1 MDFSLLLDGLNDKQ
15 REAVAAPIGNYLV
28 LAGAGS
34 GKTRVLTHRIAWL
47 IGVENV
53 PESNILAVTFTNK
66 AAAEMRHR
74 IEYTLAQTAEDQ
86 MSGGRLFGMWVGT
99 FHSIA
104 NRLLRA
110 HYLDANL
117 PQDFQI
123 MDTEDQQRLIKRLLK
138 LHNIDEKNFPPKHVA
153 WYINAQKDKGKRA
166 KDIDHHNDPNEKKLV
181 EIYRLYQE
189 ACDRAGLLD
198 FAELLIRAYEL
209 LKHNKLI
216 LQRYQQRFQH
226 ILIDEF
232 QDTNNIQY
240 DLIHL
245 LAGQTGKV
253 MIVGDDDQSIYGWRG
268 AQVENIQRFLND
280 YQQAETIR
288 LEQNYRST
296 GHILSAANELIAN
309 NDNRLGKNLWTESGD
324 GDPVEIYC
332 AFNELDEARFVAAQ
346 IKQWKEDEG
355 ELSECAVLYRS
366 NSQSRV
372 IEEALIQA
380 NIPYR
385 IYGGMRFFERQEIK
399 DALAYLRLISN
410 RFDDAAFERVINTP
424 PRGIG
429 ERTLETIR
437 QLVRDRQITLWQA
450 IQVAVNEE
458 LLSGRAAN
466 ALLRFVDLINAL
478 DQETEQMN
486 LSEQTDFV
494 IKKSGLYEMYQQEKG
509 EKGEVR
515 IENLEELVTATK
527 QFTKPGEAED
537 LSDLTAFLTHASLEA
552 GEAQAS
558 PNQDYVELMTL
569 HSAKGLEFP
578 RVFIV
583 GVEEGIFPSGMSFDE
598 GRLQEERRL
607 AYVGITRAK
616 RKLTISYAELRRLY
630 GKEERHVASR
640 FIEEL
645 PEAHIREIRLRG
657 NINRAANFVQN
668 NTFAKQVAKTT
679 ASILNDSSWKMGQKV
694 MHPKFGQGTIVN
706 VEGSGEATRLQIA
719 FQGNGIKWL
728 IAKMAPLEKLS

>member
-66 AAAEMRHR
+66 AASEMRHR
-74 IEYTLAQTAEDQ
+74 IESTLFQTSNHS
-86 MSGGRLFGMWVGT
+86 MFGMWVGT

-104 NRLLRA
+104 NRLLRS
-110 HYLDANL
+110 HYLDADL

-123 MDTEDQQRLIKRLLK
+123 MDSEDQVRLLKRLLK
-138 LHNIDEKNFPPKHVA
+138 LHNIDEKHFPPKHVA
-153 WYINAQKDKGKRA
+153 WYINAQKDKGNRA
-166 KDIDHHNDPNEKKLV
+166 KDIEHHNDLNEKKLV
-181 EIYRLYQE
+181 EIYQLYQE

-198 FAELLIRAYEL
+198 FAELLIRTYEM
-209 LKHNKLI
+209 LKKKPLI

-240 DLIHL
+240 DLIRL
-245 LAGQTGKV
+245 LAGDSGKV

-268 AQVENIQRFLND
+268 AQVENIQKFLKD
-280 YQQAETIR
+280 YPKAETIR

-296 GHILSAANELIAN
+296 GHILSAANELISN
-309 NDNRLGKNLWTESGD
+309 NDNRLGKNLWTSSGN
-324 GDPVEIYC
+324 GDPVEIYS

-346 IKQWKEDEG
+346 IQQWKEDEG
-355 ELSECAVLYRS
+355 SYSECAVLYRS

-399 DALAYLRLISN
+399 DALAYLRLIAN
-410 RFDDAAFERVINTP
+410 RQDDAAFERVVNTP

-429 ERTLETIR
+429 DRTLDTIR
-437 QLVRDRQITLWQA
+437 QITRTRSITLWQA
-450 IQVAVNEE
+450 VQVALNEE
-458 LLSGRAAN
+458 QLSGRSAS
-466 ALLRFVDLINAL
+466 ALLRFVELINAM
-478 DQETEQMN
+478 DEETSEMA
-486 LSEQTDFV
+486 LAEQTDFV
-494 IKKSGLYEMYQQEKG
+494 IKKSGLYEMYKQEKG

-527 QFTKPGEAED
+527 QFTPPEEAEE
-537 LSDLTAFLTHASLEA
+537 LTPLTAFLTHASLEA

-558 PNQDYVELMTL
+558 PHQEYVELMTL

-578 RVFIV
+578 RVFMV

-630 GKEERHVASR
+630 GKEERHIPSR
-640 FIEEL
+640 FITEL
-645 PEAHIREIRLRG
+645 PEENIREIRLRG
-657 NINRAANFVQN
+657 NINRAANFGAV
-668 NTFAKQVAKTT
+668 AKHPPKTT
-679 ASILNDSSWKMGQKV
+679 AFILEDDVWKMGQKV
-694 MHPKFGQGTIVN
+694 YHAKFGQGTIIN
-706 VEGSGEATRLQIA
+706 VEGSGQATRLQIA

-728 IAKMAPLEKLS
+728 IAKMAKLEKL

>member
-47 IGVENV
+47 IGAENV
-53 PESNILAVTFTNK
+53 PESNISAVTFTNK
-66 AAAEMRHR
+66 AASEMRHR
-74 IEYTLAQTAEDQ
+74 IESTLFQTSNHS
-86 MSGGRLFGMWVGT
+86 MFGMWVGT

-104 NRLLRA
+104 NRLLRS
-110 HYLDANL
+110 HYLDADL

-123 MDTEDQQRLIKRLLK
+123 MDSEDQVRLLKRLLK
-138 LHNIDEKNFPPKHVA
+138 LHNIDEKHFPPKHVA
-153 WYINAQKDKGKRA
+153 WYINAQKDKGNRA
-166 KDIDHHNDPNEKKLV
+166 KDIEHHNDLNEKKLV
-181 EIYRLYQE
+181 EIYQLYQE

-198 FAELLIRAYEL
+198 FAELLIRTYEM
-209 LKHNKLI
+209 LKKKPLI

-240 DLIHL
+240 DLIRL
-245 LAGQTGKV
+245 LAGDSGKV

-268 AQVENIQRFLND
+268 AQVENIQKFLKD
-280 YQQAETIR
+280 YPKAETIR

-309 NDNRLGKNLWTESGD
+309 NDNRLGKNLWTASGN

-332 AFNELDEARFVAAQ
+332 AFNELDEARFVASQ
-346 IKQWKEDEG
+346 IQQWKEDEG
-355 ELSECAVLYRS
+355 SYSECAVLYRS

-372 IEEALIQA
+372 IEEALIQT

-399 DALAYLRLISN
+399 DALAYLRLIAN
-410 RFDDAAFERVINTP
+410 RQDDAAFERVVNTP

-429 ERTLETIR
+429 DRTLDTIR
-437 QLVRDRQITLWQA
+437 QITRTRSITLWQA
-450 IQVAVNEE
+450 VQVALKEE
-458 LLSGRAAN
+458 QLSGRSAS
-466 ALLRFVDLINAL
+466 ALLRFVELINAM
-478 DQETEQMN
+478 DEETSEMA
-486 LSEQTDFV
+486 LAEQTDFV
-494 IKKSGLYEMYQQEKG
+494 IKKSGLYEMYKQEKG

-527 QFTKPGEAED
+527 QFTPPEEAEE
-537 LSDLTAFLTHASLEA
+537 LTPLTAFLTHASLEA

-558 PNQDYVELMTL
+558 PHQEYVELMTL

-578 RVFIV
+578 YVFMV

-630 GKEERHVASR
+630 GKEERHIPSR
-640 FIEEL
+640 FIAEL
-645 PEAHIREIRLRG
+645 PEENIREIRLRG
-657 NINRAANFVQN
+657 NINRAANFGAV
-668 NTFAKQVAKTT
+668 AKHPPKTT
-679 ASILNDSSWKMGQKV
+679 ASILEDDIWKMGQKV
-694 MHPKFGQGTIVN
+694 YHAKFGQGTIIN

-728 IAKMAPLEKLS
+728 IAKMAKLEKL

>member
-15 REAVAAPIGNYLV
+15 REAVAAPLGNYLV

-47 IGVENV
+47 IGVENI
-53 PESNILAVTFTNK
+53 PEASILAVTFTNK

-74 IEYTLAQTAEDQ
+74 IEHTLSQSSDH
-86 MSGGRLFGMWVGT
+86 RLFGMWVGT

-104 NRLLRA
+104 NRLLRM

-123 MDTEDQQRLIKRLLK
+123 MDSEDQQRLIKRLLK
-138 LHNIDEKNFPPKHVA
+138 LHNIDEKHFPPKHVA
-153 WYINAQKDKGKRA
+153 WFINAKKDQGLRA
-166 KDIDHHNDPNEKKLV
+166 KDIERSDDINTQKLV
-181 EIYRLYQE
+181 QIYQIYQD

-198 FAELLIRAYEL
+198 FAELLIRTYEL
-209 LKHNKLI
+209 FKQNKLI
-216 LQRYQQRFQH
+216 LQRYQQRFRQ

-245 LAGQTGKV
+245 LASNSSNV

-268 AQVENIQRFLND
+268 AQVENIQRFLDD
-280 YQQAETIR
+280 YTNAQTIR

-296 GHILSAANELIAN
+296 GNILSAANGLIAN
-309 NDNRLGKNLWTESGD
+309 NENRLGKNLWTDSGD
-324 GDPVEIYC
+324 GEPVDIYC
-332 AFNELDEARFVAAQ
+332 AFNELDEARFVASQ

-355 ELSECAVLYRS
+355 ELNQCAVLYRS

-380 NIPYR
+380 SIPYR

-399 DALAYLRLISN
+399 DALAYLRLIAN
-410 RFDDAAFERVINTP
+410 RQDDAAFERVVNTP
-424 PRGIG
+424 PRSIG
-429 ERTLETIR
+429 DRTLDILR
-437 QLVRDRQITLWQA
+437 QLTRTRQITLWQA
-450 IQVAVNEE
+450 IQIAVQEE
-458 LLSGRAAN
+458 QLSGRAAS

-478 DQETEQMN
+478 EQETEQMP
-486 LSEQTDFV
+486 LFEQTDFV
-494 IKKSGLYEMYQQEKG
+494 IRKSGLYEMYKQEKG

-515 IENLEELVTATK
+515 IENLEELVTAAR
-527 QFTKPGEAED
+527 QFNKPDEAEEM
-537 LSDLTAFLTHASLEA
+537 SDLTAFLTHASLES
-552 GEAQAS
+552 GETQAS
-558 PNQDYVELMTL
+558 PHQDYVELMTL

-616 RKLTISYAELRRLY
+616 KKLTISYAESRRLY
-630 GKEERHVASR
+630 GKEERHLPSR
-640 FIEEL
+640 FIAEL
-645 PEAHIREIRLRG
+645 PEEHIREIRLRG
-657 NINRAANFVQN
+657 NINRPAHF
-668 NTFAKQVAKTT
+668 FAKNSPKPT
-679 ASILNDSSWKMGQKV
+679 ASVLEDSPWKMGQKV
-694 MHPKFGQGTIVN
+694 RHEKFGQGTIIN
-706 VEGSGEATRLQIA
+706 IEGSGDQTRLQVA
-719 FQGNGIKWL
+719 FVQQGIKWL
-728 IAKMAPLEKLS
+728 IAKMANLEKA

>member
-1 MDFSLLLDGLNDKQ
+1 
-15 REAVAAPIGNYLV
+15 
-28 LAGAGS
+28 
-34 GKTRVLTHRIAWL
+34 
-47 IGVENV
+47 
-53 PESNILAVTFTNK
+53 
-66 AAAEMRHR
+66 
-74 IEYTLAQTAEDQ
+74 

-527 QFTKPGEAED
+527 QFTKPDEAED

-578 RVFIV
+578 RVFMV

-679 ASILNDSSWKMGQKV
+679 ASRLNDSSWKMGQKV

>member
-66 AAAEMRHR
+66 AAAEMRYR
-74 IEYTLAQTAEDQ
+74 IEATLEQI
-86 MSGGRLFGMWVGT
+86 SNHKLFGMWVGT

-104 NRLLRA
+104 NRLLRS
-110 HYLDANL
+110 HYLDADL

-123 MDTEDQQRLIKRLLK
+123 MDSEDQQRLLKRLLK
-138 LHNIDEKNFPPKHVA
+138 LYNIDEKHFPPKHVA
-153 WYINAQKDKGKRA
+153 WYINAQKDKGLRA
-166 KDIDHHNDPNEKKLV
+166 RDLDHRGDPNEKKLI
-181 EIYRLYQE
+181 EIYQIYQD

-209 LKHNKLI
+209 FKKKPTI

-245 LAGQTGKV
+245 LAGNSSKV

-268 AQVENIQRFLND
+268 ALVENIQRFLKD
-280 YQQAETIR
+280 YHKAETIR

-296 GHILSAANELIAN
+296 GHILAAANELIAN
-309 NDNRLGKNLWTESGD
+309 NEERLGKKLWTDLGD
-324 GDPVEIYC
+324 GYPVEIYC
-332 AFNELDEARFVAAQ
+332 AFNELDEARFVASQ
-346 IKQWKEDEG
+346 IQQWKEDEG
-355 ELSECAVLYRS
+355 EYSDCAVLYRG

-399 DALAYLRLISN
+399 DALAYLRLIAN
-410 RFDDAAFERVINTP
+410 RQDDAAFERVVNTP
-424 PRGIG
+424 ARQIG
-429 ERTLETIR
+429 DRTLDVIR
-437 QLVRDRQITLWQA
+437 QITRNRGITLWQA
-450 IQVAVNEE
+450 TQIAVQEE
-458 LLSGRAAN
+458 QLSGRAAS
-466 ALLRFVDLINAL
+466 ALLRFVELVNAL
-478 DQETEQMN
+478 DDETSQMS
-486 LSEQTDFV
+486 LAEQTDFV
-494 IKKSGLYEMYQQEKG
+494 IKKSGLYEMYKQEKG

-527 QFTKPGEAED
+527 QFMKPDEAEE
-537 LSDLTAFLTHASLEA
+537 LTDLTAFLTHASLEA

-558 PNQDYVELMTL
+558 PHQDYVELMTL

-578 RVFIV
+578 RVFMV
-583 GVEEGIFPSGMSFDE
+583 GVEEGLFPSGMSSDE
-598 GRLQEERRL
+598 GRIQEERRL

-616 RKLTISYAELRRLY
+616 KKLTISYAELRRLY
-630 GKEERHVASR
+630 GKEERHIPSR
-640 FIEEL
+640 FIAEL
-645 PEAHIREIRLRG
+645 PAEHIREIRLRG
-657 NINRAANFVQN
+657 NINRAASFANFSP
-668 NTFAKQVAKTT
+668 FAKSSAKTT
-679 ASILNDSSWKMGQKV
+679 ASILQDGMWKMGQKV
-694 MHPKFGQGTIVN
+694 YHAKFGQGTIIN

-728 IAKMAPLEKLS
+728 IAKMANLERM

>member
-15 REAVAAPIGNYLV
+15 REAVAAPLGNYLV

-47 IGVENV
+47 IGVENIS
-53 PESNILAVTFTNK
+53 EGNILAVTFTNK

-74 IEYTLAQTAEDQ
+74 IEATLAQSGDQ
-86 MSGGRLFGMWVGT
+86 RLFGMWVGT

-104 NRLLRA
+104 NRLLRS
-110 HYLDANL
+110 HYLDADL

-123 MDTEDQQRLIKRLLK
+123 MDTEDQLRLIKRLLK
-138 LHNIDEKNFPPKHVA
+138 LHNIDEKHYPPKQVG
-153 WYINAQKDKGKRA
+153 WFINAQKDKGLRA
-166 KDIDHHNDPNEKKLV
+166 KDIVVEQGDHSGRELV
-181 EIYRLYQE
+181 KIYEIYQD

-198 FAELLIRAYEL
+198 FAELLIRSYEML
-209 LKHNKLI
+209 RDKPLI
-216 LQRYQQRFQH
+216 LQRYQQRFRQ

-240 DLIHL
+240 DLIRL
-245 LAGQTGKV
+245 LAGKSGNV

-280 YQQAETIR
+280 YPKAETIR

-296 GHILSAANELIAN
+296 GHILNSANALIAN
-309 NDNRLGKNLWTESGD
+309 NDNRLGKNLWTDSGD

-332 AFNELDEARFVAAQ
+332 AFNELDEARFVASQ
-346 IKQWKEDEG
+346 VKQWKEDHG
-355 ELSECAVLYRS
+355 DYNECAVLYRS

-399 DALAYLRLISN
+399 DALAYLRLIAN
-410 RFDDAAFERVINTP
+410 RQDDAAFERVVNTP
-424 PRGIG
+424 PRSIG
-429 ERTLETIR
+429 DRTLDVLR
-437 QLVRDRQITLWQA
+437 QLTRSRQITLWQA
-450 IQVAVNEE
+450 IQVAVQEE
-458 LLSGRAAN
+458 QLSGRAAN

-478 DQETEQMN
+478 DSETEQMS
-486 LSEQTDFV
+486 LFEQTDFV
-494 IKKSGLYEMYQQEKG
+494 IKASGLYEMYKQEKG
-509 EKGEVR
+509 EKGEAR
-515 IENLEELVTATK
+515 IENLEELVSATRE
-527 QFTKPGEAED
+527 FIKPDEADEMT
-537 LSDLTAFLTHASLEA
+537 DLTAFLTHASLEA
-552 GEAQAS
+552 GETQAS
-558 PNQDYVELMTL
+558 PHQEYVELMTL

-578 RVFIV
+578 RVFMV

-616 RKLTISYAELRRLY
+616 KKLTISYAESRRLY
-630 GKEERHVASR
+630 GKEERHLPSR
-640 FIEEL
+640 FIAEL
-645 PEAHIREIRLRG
+645 PEEHIREVRLRG
-657 NINRAANFVQN
+657 NINRPAA
-668 NTFAKQVAKTT
+668 FAKNPPKT
-679 ASILNDSSWKMGQKV
+679 AACLSDDNGWKMGQKV
-694 MHPKFGQGTIVN
+694 YHEKFGQGTIIN
-706 VEGSGEATRLQIA
+706 VEGSGEQTRLQIA
-719 FQGNGIKWL
+719 FVANGIKWL
-728 IAKMAPLEKLS
+728 IAKMAKLERL

>member
-15 REAVAAPIGNYLV
+15 REAVTAPIGNYLV

-74 IEYTLAQTAEDQ
+74 IEYTLSQ
-86 MSGGRLFGMWVGT
+86 SGDNRLFGMWVGT

-104 NRLLRA
+104 NRLLRS
-110 HYLDANL
+110 HYLDADL

-123 MDTEDQQRLIKRLLK
+123 MDTEDQQRLLKRLLK
-138 LHNIDEKNFPPKHVA
+138 LHNIDEKHFPPKHVA

-166 KDIDHHNDPNEKKLV
+166 KDIDHYNDPNEKKLV
-181 EIYRLYQE
+181 EIYQIYQD

-209 LKHNKLI
+209 FKTKSTI
-216 LQRYQQRFQH
+216 LQRYQQRFQQ

-240 DLIHL
+240 DLIRL
-245 LAGQTGKV
+245 LAGDVGKV

-280 YQQAETIR
+280 YDNAQTIR

-296 GHILSAANELIAN
+296 GNILSCANELIAN
-309 NDNRLGKNLWTESGD
+309 NDNRLGKNLWTDSGD
-324 GDPVEIYC
+324 GEPVDIYC
-332 AFNELDEARFVAAQ
+332 AFNELDEARFVASQ

-355 ELSECAVLYRS
+355 DLAECAVLYRS

-399 DALAYLRLISN
+399 DALAYLRLIAN
-410 RFDDAAFERVINTP
+410 RQDDAAFERVINTP
-424 PRGIG
+424 TRGIG
-429 ERTLETIR
+429 DRTLDTLR
-437 QLVRDRQITLWQA
+437 QITRGRQITLWQA
-450 IQVAVNEE
+450 IQVAVQEE
-458 LLSGRAAN
+458 QLSGCATSS
-466 ALLRFVDLINAL
+466 LLRFVELINAL
-478 DQETEQMN
+478 DQETEQMS
-486 LSEQTDFV
+486 LAEQTDFV
-494 IKKSGLYEMYQQEKG
+494 IKKSGLYEMYKQEKG

-527 QFTKPGEAED
+527 QFVKPDEAEE
-537 LSDLTAFLTHASLEA
+537 LTDLTAFLTHASLEA

-558 PNQDYVELMTL
+558 QHEDYVELMTL

-616 RKLTISYAELRRLY
+616 KKLTISYAESRRLY
-630 GKEERHVASR
+630 GKEERHVPSR
-640 FIEEL
+640 FIAEL
-645 PEAHIREIRLRG
+645 PEEHIREVRLRG
-657 NINRAANFVQN
+657 SINRAASFNQAN
-668 NTFAKQVAKTT
+668 SFAKNPTKTT
-679 ASILNDSSWKMGQKV
+679 ASFLNDDTWKMGQKV
-694 MHPKFGQGTIVN
+694 NHAKFGQGTIIN
-706 VEGSGEATRLQIA
+706 VEGSGEATRLQVA
-719 FQGNGIKWL
+719 FVGNGIKWL
-728 IAKMAPLEKLS
+728 IAKMANLERI

>member
-15 REAVAAPIGNYLV
+15 REAVAAPLGNYLV

-53 PESNILAVTFTNK
+53 SESNILAVTFTNK
-66 AAAEMRHR
+66 AAAEMRQR
-74 IEYTLAQTAEDQ
+74 IESTLMQA
-86 MSGGRLFGMWVGT
+86 GNHRLFGMWVGT

-104 NRLLRA
+104 NRLLRS
-110 HYLDANL
+110 HYLDADL

-123 MDTEDQQRLIKRLLK
+123 MDTEDQLRLLKRLMK
-138 LHNIDEKNFPPKHVA
+138 LHNIDEKHFPPKQVA
-153 WYINAQKDKGKRA
+153 WFINAQKDKGLRA
-166 KDIDHHNDPNEKKLV
+166 KDIVLEQGDHNGRELV
-181 EIYRLYQE
+181 KLYQIYQD

-209 LKHNKLI
+209 FKNKPPI
-216 LQRYQQRFQH
+216 LQRYQQRFQQ

-240 DLIHL
+240 DLIRL
-245 LAGQTGKV
+245 LAGNSSHV

-280 YQQAETIR
+280 YQNAQTIR

-296 GHILSAANELIAN
+296 GHILNSANALIAN
-309 NDNRLGKNLWTESGD
+309 NDNRLGKNLWTDSGD
-324 GDPVEIYC
+324 GDPVDIYC
-332 AFNELDEARFVAAQ
+332 AFNELDEARFVASQ
-346 IKQWKEDEG
+346 IKQWKEDHG
-355 ELSECAVLYRS
+355 DLNECAVLYRS

-399 DALAYLRLISN
+399 DALAYLRLIAN
-410 RFDDAAFERVINTP
+410 RQDDAAFERVVNTP
-424 PRGIG
+424 PRSIG
-429 ERTLETIR
+429 DRTLDVLR
-437 QLVRDRQITLWQA
+437 QLTRSRQITLWQA
-450 IQVAVNEE
+450 IQVAVKEE
-458 LLSGRAAN
+458 MLSGRATN

-478 DQETEQMN
+478 DNETEQMP
-486 LSEQTDFV
+486 LFEQTDFV
-494 IKKSGLYEMYQQEKG
+494 IKNSGLYEMYKQEKG

-515 IENLEELVTATK
+515 IENLEELVSATRD
-527 QFTKPGEAED
+527 FIKPDEADEMSD
-537 LSDLTAFLTHASLEA
+537 LSAFLTHASLEA
-552 GEAQAS
+552 GETQAS
-558 PNQDYVELMTL
+558 PHQEYVELMTL

-583 GVEEGIFPSGMSFDE
+583 GVEEGLFPSGMSFDE

-616 RKLTISYAELRRLY
+616 KKLTISYAELRRLY
-630 GKEERHVASR
+630 GKEERHLPSR
-640 FIEEL
+640 FIAEL
-645 PEAHIREIRLRG
+645 PEEHIREVRLRG
-657 NINRAANFVQN
+657 NINRPAAFVN
-668 NTFAKQVAKTT
+668 SKAKSTACIDNT
-679 ASILNDSSWKMGQKV
+679 NEWKMGQKV
-694 MHPKFGQGTIVN
+694 FHEKFGQGTVIN
-706 VEGSGEATRLQIA
+706 VEGSGEQTRLQIA
-719 FQGNGIKWL
+719 FVANGIKWL
-728 IAKMAPLEKLS
+728 IAKMAKLERN

>member
-66 AAAEMRHR
+66 AATEMRHR
-74 IEYTLAQTAEDQ
+74 IESTLFQTSNHS
-86 MSGGRLFGMWVGT
+86 MFGMWVGT

-104 NRLLRA
+104 NRLLRS
-110 HYLDANL
+110 HYLDADL

-123 MDTEDQQRLIKRLLK
+123 MDSEDQVRLLKRLLK
-138 LHNIDEKNFPPKHVA
+138 LHNIDEKHFPPKHVA
-153 WYINAQKDKGKRA
+153 WYINAQKDKGNRA
-166 KDIDHHNDPNEKKLV
+166 KDIEHHNDLNEKKLV
-181 EIYRLYQE
+181 EIYQLYQE

-198 FAELLIRAYEL
+198 FAELLIRTYEM
-209 LKHNKLI
+209 LKKKPLI

-240 DLIHL
+240 DLIRL
-245 LAGQTGKV
+245 LAGDSGRV

-268 AQVENIQRFLND
+268 AQVENIQKFLKD
-280 YQQAETIR
+280 YPKAETIR

-296 GHILSAANELIAN
+296 GHILSAANELISN
-309 NDNRLGKNLWTESGD
+309 NDNRLGKNLWTSSGN
-324 GDPVEIYC
+324 GDPVEIYS

-346 IKQWKEDEG
+346 IQQWKEDEG
-355 ELSECAVLYRS
+355 SYSECAVLYRS

-399 DALAYLRLISN
+399 DALAYLRLIAN
-410 RFDDAAFERVINTP
+410 RQDDAAFERVVNTP

-429 ERTLETIR
+429 DRTLDTIR
-437 QLVRDRQITLWQA
+437 QITRTRSITLWQA
-450 IQVAVNEE
+450 VQVALNEE
-458 LLSGRAAN
+458 QLSGRSAS
-466 ALLRFVDLINAL
+466 ALLRFVELINAM
-478 DQETEQMN
+478 DEETSEMP

-494 IKKSGLYEMYQQEKG
+494 IKKSGLYEMYKQEKG

-527 QFTKPGEAED
+527 QFTPPEEAEE
-537 LSDLTAFLTHASLEA
+537 LTPLTAFLTHASLEA

-558 PNQDYVELMTL
+558 PHQEYVELMTL

-578 RVFIV
+578 RVFMV

-630 GKEERHVASR
+630 GKEERHIPSR
-640 FIEEL
+640 FIAEL
-645 PEAHIREIRLRG
+645 PEENIREIRLRG
-657 NINRAANFVQN
+657 NINRAANFGTV
-668 NTFAKQVAKTT
+668 AKHPPKTT
-679 ASILNDSSWKMGQKV
+679 ASILEDDVWKMGQKV
-694 MHPKFGQGTIVN
+694 YHAKFGQGTIIN

-728 IAKMAPLEKLS
+728 IAKMAKLEKL

>member
-66 AAAEMRHR
+66 AATEMRHR
-74 IEYTLAQTAEDQ
+74 IESTLFQTSNHS
-86 MSGGRLFGMWVGT
+86 MFGMWVGT

-104 NRLLRA
+104 NRLLRS
-110 HYLDANL
+110 HYLDADL

-123 MDTEDQQRLIKRLLK
+123 MDSEDQIRLLKRLLK
-138 LHNIDEKNFPPKHVA
+138 LHNIDEKHFPPKHVA

-166 KDIDHHNDPNEKKLV
+166 KDIEHHNDPNEKKLV
-181 EIYRLYQE
+181 EIYQIYQE

-198 FAELLIRAYEL
+198 FAELLIRTYEM
-209 LKHNKLI
+209 LKKKPLI

-240 DLIHL
+240 DLIRL
-245 LAGQTGKV
+245 LAGDSGKV

-268 AQVENIQRFLND
+268 AQVENIQKFLND
-280 YQQAETIR
+280 YPKAETIR

-296 GHILSAANELIAN
+296 GHILAAANELISN
-309 NDNRLGKNLWTESGD
+309 NDNRLGKNLWTASGN

-332 AFNELDEARFVAAQ
+332 AFNELDEARFVASQ
-346 IKQWKEDEG
+346 IQQWKEDEG
-355 ELSECAVLYRS
+355 SYSECAVLYRS

-399 DALAYLRLISN
+399 DALAYLRLIAN
-410 RFDDAAFERVINTP
+410 RQDDAAFERVVNTP

-429 ERTLETIR
+429 DRTLDTIR
-437 QLVRDRQITLWQA
+437 QITRNRSITLWQA
-450 IQVAVNEE
+450 VQVALQEE
-458 LLSGRAAN
+458 QLSGRSAS
-466 ALLRFVDLINAL
+466 ALLRFVELINAM
-478 DQETEQMN
+478 DDETTEMA
-486 LSEQTDFV
+486 LAEQTDFV
-494 IKKSGLYEMYQQEKG
+494 IKKSGLYEMYKQEKG

-527 QFTKPGEAED
+527 QFTPPEESEE
-537 LSDLTAFLTHASLEA
+537 LTPLTAFLTHASLEA

-558 PNQDYVELMTL
+558 PHQEYVELMTL

-578 RVFIV
+578 RVFMV

-630 GKEERHVASR
+630 GKEERHIPSR
-640 FIEEL
+640 FIAEL
-645 PEAHIREIRLRG
+645 PEENIREIRLRG
-657 NINRAANFVQN
+657 NINRAANFGAV
-668 NTFAKQVAKTT
+668 AKHPPKTT
-679 ASILNDSSWKMGQKV
+679 ASILEDDIWKMGQKV
-694 MHPKFGQGTIVN
+694 YHAKFGQGTIIN

-728 IAKMAPLEKLS
+728 IAKMAKLEKM

>member
-1 MDFSLLLDGLNDKQ
+1 MDLSLLLDGLNDKQ
-15 REAVAAPIGNYLV
+15 REAVSAPIGNYLV

-66 AAAEMRHR
+66 AAAEMRQR
-74 IEYTLAQTAEDQ
+74 IETTLNQSSHHK
-86 MSGGRLFGMWVGT
+86 MFSMWVGT

-104 NRLLRA
+104 HRLLRS
-110 HYLDANL
+110 HYLDAHL

-123 MDTEDQQRLIKRLLK
+123 MDSEDQQRLLKRLLK
-138 LHNIDEKNFPPKHVA
+138 LHNIDEKHFPPKQVA
-153 WYINAQKDKGKRA
+153 WYINNQKDQGRRA
-166 KDIDHHNDPNEKKLV
+166 KDIEHFNDLNEKKLV
-181 EIYRLYQE
+181 KIYQLYQE

-198 FAELLIRAYEL
+198 FAELLIRTYEM
-209 LKHNKLI
+209 LKNKPLI

-240 DLIHL
+240 DLIYL
-245 LAGQTGKV
+245 LAGQQNKV

-268 AQVENIQRFLND
+268 AQVENIQRFLKD
-280 YQQAETIR
+280 YKQAQTIR

-296 GHILSAANELIAN
+296 GHILASANELISN
-309 NDNRLGKNLWTESGD
+309 NDNRLGKKLWTNSGD

-346 IKQWKEDEG
+346 IQQWKEDEG
-355 ELSECAVLYRS
+355 SFSECAILYRS

-399 DALAYLRLISN
+399 DALAYLRLIAN
-410 RFDDAAFERVINTP
+410 RQDDAAFERIINTP

-429 ERTLETIR
+429 ERTLDTIR
-437 QLVRDRQITLWQA
+437 QITRVRAITLWQA
-450 IQVAVNEE
+450 IQVAIQDE
-458 LLSGRAAN
+458 LLSGRAAS
-466 ALLRFVDLINAL
+466 ALLRFVELINAL
-478 DQETEQMN
+478 DSETEQMS
-486 LSEQTDFV
+486 LADQTDFV
-494 IKKSGLYEMYQQEKG
+494 IRKSGLYEMYQQEKG
-509 EKGEVR
+509 DKGEVR

-527 QFTKPGEAED
+527 QFTLPDEGEE
-537 LSDLTAFLTHASLEA
+537 LTPLTAFLTHASLEA
-552 GEAQAS
+552 GETQAS
-558 PNQDYVELMTL
+558 PHQEYVELMTL

-583 GVEEGIFPSGMSFDE
+583 GVEEGIFPSGMSTDE

-616 RKLTISYAELRRLY
+616 KKLTISYAELRRLY
-630 GKEERHVASR
+630 GKEERHIPSR
-640 FIEEL
+640 FIAEL
-645 PEAHIREIRLRG
+645 PEEHIREIRLRG
-657 NINRAANFVQN
+657 NINRAASFNLN
-668 NTFAKQVAKTT
+668 PSFAKSLPKTT
-679 ASILNDSSWKMGQKV
+679 ASILDNDSWKMGQKV
-694 MHPKFGQGTIVN
+694 YHTKFGQGTIIN
-706 VEGSGEATRLQIA
+706 VEGAGEATRLQIA

-728 IAKMAPLEKLS
+728 IAKMANLEKV